1 MNFFKNPVERRRM
14 LKFAVVGTLGAGVD
28 FSVFNLL
35 TLALHVPAVIA
46 SIISFSAAV
55 TNNFL
60 WHRYWTFSDSRS
72 KPVHRQMGQFVIV
85 NVLGVSI
92 RTPIFILLSRV
103 FLWAL
108 QRTPSLPFNHETL
121 AHNLAL
127 AGAIG
132 IIMFW
137 NFFVNRFWTYNDV

>member
-1 MNFFKNPVERRRM
+1 MNFLSNPIERRRM
-14 LKFAVVGTLGAGVD
+14 VRFAIVGSIGAGVD
-28 FSVFNLL
+28 FAVFNLL
-35 TLALHVPAVIA
+35 TLALGQQAVVA
-46 SIISFSAAV
+46 SILSFTAAV

-72 KPVHRQMGQFVIV
+72 KPVSQQIGQFFIV
-85 NVLGVSI
+85 NLLGVSI
-92 RTPIFILLSRV
+92 RTPIFILFSRF

-108 QRTPSLPFNHETL
+108 PHLPL
-121 AHNLAL
+121 RGLDWPWWSHNLAL

-132 IIMFW
+132 VVMFW